1 MEYIAKNI
9 DLSNKDIVKVDE
21 KDIIIIDRNIILY
34 FTIIKN
40 KVVFLNLL
48 KIKSFLQSNNL
59 GLLNSCF

>member
-1 MEYIAKNI
+1 MNKNHKRIMEYIAKNI

-48 KIKSFLQSNNL
+48 KIKSFL
-59 GLLNSCF
+59 

>member
-48 KIKSFLQSNNL
+48 KIKSFL
-59 GLLNSCF
+59 